1 MRLFLDANILFSAAH
16 SVDGGARELVRLS
29 EAGHCELMTSEHA
42 ISEAHRNLTLK
53 SPANV
58 RELVRILEVV
68 ERVPEPGSSLVTWAA
83 SFGLPVND
91 APILAAAA
99 ATGADLLITGDRKHF
114 SHLFGATIGRVRII
128 TLVEALEMVVE
139 S

>member
-16 SVDGGARELVRLS
+16 SPSGGAGELLKLS
-29 EAGHCELMTSEHA
+29 KAGHCELMTSQHA
-42 ISEAHRNLTLK
+42 IFEARRNLILK
-53 SPANV
+53 SPSGA
-58 RELVRILEVV
+58 EVFDSV
-68 ERVPEPGSSLVTWAA
+68 LQAVHLIPEAGPGMVAWAA
-83 SFGLPVND
+83 GLALPEND

-99 ATGADLLITGDRKHF
+99 AAGADLLVTGDRNHF
-114 SHLFGATIGRVRII
+114 GHLYGNVVGRVQVA

>member
-1 MRLFLDANILFSAAH
+1 MRLFLDANILFSAAY

-29 EAGHCELMTSEHA
+29 EAGHCKLMASEHA
-42 ISEAHRNLTLK
+42 ISEARRNLYLK
-53 SPANV
+53 SPV
-58 RELVRILEVV
+58 HVPELVRIIEAV
-68 ERVPEPGSSLVTWAA
+68 ECVPEPGSSLVAWAA

-99 ATGADLLITGDRKHF
+99 ATGADFLVTGDRKHF
-114 SHLFGATIGRVRII
+114 SHLFGATIGRVRVI